1 MKYPHYLSVLR
12 FASAVFIAL
21 TLIIAPGC
29 DSLDLDDSDED
40 EEYIADLSQVPEVIL
55 DAAYKAVPGLKIR
68 RVEREE
74 TSRGRIY
81 EVYGTANGIFYEIEI
96 GSDGTVYE
104 IERED
109 DDD

>member
-1 MKYPHYLSVLR
+1 M
-12 FASAVFIAL
+12 AIIIAL
-21 TLIIAPGC
+21 TLTIVPGC
-29 DSLDLDDSDED
+29 DSLDLDGSDEE
-40 EEYIADLSQVPEVIL
+40 EEYITDLSQVPEVVL
-55 DAAYKAVPGLKIR
+55 DAAYTAVPGLKIR

-74 TSRGRIY
+74 TGRGTIY